1 MGYVIVPW
9 FGYQF
14 CIPYFKFEFLCRTFG
29 PWFFWQFNQ
38 TWLAQIWRPEASTSV
53 FWKGTQKHGRGK
65 WQGKT
70 SMDSEVRSCWER
82 FQDIYIIFN
91 AMKLLSYKIDFCIA
105 FAARY
110 WNYQFWRETFSE
122 MCKNSNSITWSDI
135 CKLYTKLC
143 HLSRILQE
151 STTCDIYI
159 YISESFSTCFS
170 SSPKT
175 PCTQV
180 TLCKQFGMI
189 FALIIL
195 ALLYA
200 KFVMPA
206 VLFFAS
212 KSASKKWCSK
222 STQVS
227 SKHIA
232 NRFLTYS

>member
-14 CIPYFKFEFLCRTFG
+14 CIPHFKFEFLCRTFG

-159 YISESFSTCFS
+159 SLSLFNLLQLIPKNSMHSGDFVQAIWHDLCSHHFGIALCQVRDACCSLLCFKECLEKVVFKINSSF
-170 SSPKT
+170 
-175 PCTQV
+175 
-180 TLCKQFGMI
+180 L
-189 FALIIL
+189 
-195 ALLYA
+195 
-200 KFVMPA
+200 
-206 VLFFAS
+206 
-212 KSASKKWCSK
+212 
-222 STQVS
+222 
-227 SKHIA
+227 
-232 NRFLTYS
+232 

>member
-14 CIPYFKFEFLCRTFG
+14 CIPHFKFEFLCRTFG

-159 YISESFSTCFS
+159 SESFQPASAHPQKLHALRWLCAGNLAWSLLSSFWHCSMPSSWCLLFS
-170 SSPKT
+170 S
-175 PCTQV
+175 
-180 TLCKQFGMI
+180 
-189 FALIIL
+189 
-195 ALLYA
+195 LLQRVPRKSGVQNQL
-200 KFVMPA
+200 KFP
-206 VLFFAS
+206 LN
-212 KSASKKWCSK
+212 
-222 STQVS
+222 
-227 SKHIA
+227 I
-232 NRFLTYS
+232 